1 MEIILHAKYSK
12 PYTVAYEEGD
22 SVRKQ
27 NLIQFLKINW
37 NLEHK
42 MLKWYRT
49 WGTFLNYRDYIFMN
63 RDFKT
68 VICHVP

>member
-1 MEIILHAKYSK
+1 MIIERQRGGKKSKQQSCIESIPHAKYSK

-37 NLEHK
+37 NLEQK
-42 MLKWYRT
+42 ML
-49 WGTFLNYRDYIFMN
+49 N
-63 RDFKT
+63 
-68 VICHVP
+68 